1 MFQRTASYGDR
12 YTTESLYCTS
22 DIVQGSMAYNDDK
35 RGQAPSPDVA
45 EGRLS
50 EFELEQ
56 IEHCYRS
63 QKTSVYVAS
72 CLANLYFTRTDQQ
85 GNPVA
90 WELSACGVPVLILD
104 KGQLKV
110 ENYIVWIICV

>member
-1 MFQRTASYGDR
+1 MYHRAVTYEQRLPVET
-12 YTTESLYCTS
+12 LYCTS
-22 DIVQGSMAYNDDK
+22 DIVRGSMAYNDNTHEHSH
-35 RGQAPSPDVA
+35 AASPDTDVT

-50 EFELEQ
+50 DFELEQ

-85 GNPVA
+85 GNPVT
-90 WELSACGVPVLILD
+90 WELSSCGVPVLILD
-104 KGQLKV
+104 KGKWLFGLT
-110 ENYIVWIICV
+110 